1 MLGWTE
7 IKIYLGSLLLD
18 RSLYKFFRQMLHFAA
33 HFVSIRA
40 YCQLCFQKTCL
51 QLLRNVFIAA
61 EPIPAGFSLF
71 QFLVFLKHFSSCH
84 LVAGTKLKVTLFN
97 GFENTALNVLT
108 QRGIFMSIFSIEQL
122 LIFISVSWSA
132 WKCLSFFL
140 YTVICWTH
148 IQICFCSLK
157 EHTQLLHLS
166 GALYKSWNSFMKLNP
181 IVVSMHQRKS
191 RLLFLLKWN
200 YELQQSRGSIKS

>member
-18 RSLYKFFRQMLHFAA
+18 RSLSKFFRQMLHFAA

-132 WKCLSFFL
+132 WKCLSFSFIL
-140 YTVICWTH
+140 SFAEHIFKFASVLSKNIHNYYICLVRSTRAE
-148 IQICFCSLK
+148 I
-157 EHTQLLHLS
+157 
-166 GALYKSWNSFMKLNP
+166 ALWN
-181 IVVSMHQRKS
+181 
-191 RLLFLLKWN
+191 
-200 YELQQSRGSIKS
+200 